1 MYYIIF
7 VMVLGLWI
15 IAFNYARAN
24 KLSNLVI
31 VLIITTLFIINRQNQ
46 DYEAYVDIF
55 NVNELYAEIG
65 YRWLIYGV

>member
-65 YRWLIYGV
+65 

>member
-65 YRWLIYGV
+65 YRWLI

>member
-65 YRWLIYGV
+65 YRW

>member
-46 DYEAYVDIF
+46 D
-55 NVNELYAEIG
+55 
-65 YRWLIYGV
+65 